1 MQAAQRKKK
10 KQTVKVG
17 SVISVYW
24 PEDKTWYHGE
34 VISFND
40 DDASEICEVLY
51 EDGEREVIKLKEEKY
66 KIRKNAPGKKLC
78 RLLADGDINAQLT
91 SIREILYDIE
101 DRLPCKGVSSD
112 RPAWWQAWHVGIDSA
127 VEARSI
133 LLLVPFVEKLARILR
148 PNIKTNWWKI
158 QVCCSTCLLG
168 LVLLQMSCVYSFLLD
183 PLLF

>member
-1 MQAAQRKKK
+1 VA
-10 KQTVKVG
+10 
-17 SVISVYW
+17 
-24 PEDKTWYHGE
+24 DKNFYSLHFG
-34 VISFND
+34 V
-40 DDASEICEVLY
+40 DACV
-51 EDGEREVIKLKEEKY
+51 
-66 KIRKNAPGKKLC
+66 
-78 RLLADGDINAQLT
+78 
-91 SIREILYDIE
+91 E

-183 PLLF
+183 PLLFLVDQLHSLFVFFSAHLPPQKASLMCGFAGRAGVVQVLGFCQK